1 MMHRNTRESMRC
13 EPVGASLQWLVQ
25 RKLTEAQATLLTRW
39 PQALDGADRLDRA
52 HLATDLPNLR
62 RADRRLC
69 WHRLIARAATH
80 AAAAAAA
87 AAACARSRAQ
97 RCGQF
102 DLNDGERVGEPLGAK
117 EALFAHVQVMCA
129 LLVAELAQLGDL
141 GVAVRV
147 ADGLPGAR
155 GDLGLVLRLG
165 LKIDEPT
172 RAQKRLG
179 KEAVHAC
186 EGETVQVPGASSLAL
201 ERRDDHV
208 TCLRGQGVDEGIL
221 RGAVGDA

>member
-1 MMHRNTRESMRC
+1 MR
-13 EPVGASLQWLVQ
+13 
-25 RKLTEAQATLLTRW
+25 
-39 PQALDGADRLDRA
+39 
-52 HLATDLPNLR
+52 
-62 RADRRLC
+62 
-69 WHRLIARAATH
+69 
-80 AAAAAAA
+80 
-87 AAACARSRAQ
+87 
-97 RCGQF
+97 
-102 DLNDGERVGEPLGAK
+102 
-117 EALFAHVQVMCA
+117 A

-186 EGETVQVPGASSLAL
+186 EGEAVQVPGASSLAL
-201 ERRDDHV
+201 ERRDDHI

-221 RGAVGDA
+221 RGAVGDAKLPLELLRESHEVLARHRARRDVCGYAGDVKHISPSQHRRVLDEAPSDHLWGSRGAEVSVCMQADEAPSDHLVKAHAQPEA